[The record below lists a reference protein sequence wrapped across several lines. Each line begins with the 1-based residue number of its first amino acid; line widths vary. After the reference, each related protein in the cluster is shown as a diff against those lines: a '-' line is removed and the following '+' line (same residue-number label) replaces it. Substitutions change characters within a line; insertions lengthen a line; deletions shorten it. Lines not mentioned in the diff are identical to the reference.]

1 MSKQN
6 GPYSIKKIVKKPRNN
21 VWYIVEGAVLRTN
34 EMQKAMFVNAVTV
47 NSVTKQKVTALTIR

>member
-6 GPYSIKKIVKKPRNN
+6 GPYSIKKIVKKLLNN